1 MDSHQLVPVT
11 YILQYIADV
20 ITVTTTSASELPTVL
35 GTATQQEESAVVTLS
50 NHTNKVTSQVK
61 RRPKWQNDVV
71 NTQEKCTETD
81 HTEPYDL

>member
-1 MDSHQLVPVT
+1 MDSHPLVPVT

-50 NHTNKVTSQVK
+50 NATNKDTCLV
-61 RRPKWQNDVV
+61 RGRPQWQNDIDV
-71 NTQEKCTETD
+71 NIQEK
-81 HTEPYDL
+81 